1 MTPTP
6 CAAALRRARHA
17 TALLGLSCLT
27 LGIAAALL
35 ARPVVAAE
43 PPKRKSGLWEMKQ
56 QMDGVPS
63 MGAMQMCVDQA
74 SDNLMQDRARQK
86 ADCSVMDV
94 SQNGGKTTLHSVCK
108 VDAKTTA
115 TTDAV
120 FTGSM
125 DSSYRGDI
133 RVRYS
138 PPLQGRAEMKMSS
151 EARWLGPCKPGQKPG
166 DVVMPG
172 MPANLPDMQ
181 KMMNDPKFQE
191 MMKRQGG
198 G

>member
-1 MTPTP
+1 MRS
-6 CAAALRRARHA
+6 ARRFPVSSVNRLPDAWW
-17 TALLGLSCLT
+17 GLSL
-27 LGIAAALL
+27 LSMGIALALV
-35 ARPVVAAE
+35 ARPALAAD
-43 PPKRKSGLWEMKQ
+43 PPQRKSGLWEMKQ
-56 QMDGVPS
+56 QIEGMPS

-74 SDNLMQDRARQK
+74 SDHLMQERAGAK
-86 ADCSVMDV
+86 PDCSVMDV
-94 SQNGGKTTLHSVCK
+94 KQSGGKMTLHSVCK

-125 DSSYRGDI
+125 ESSYRGDI

-138 PPLQGRAEMKMSS
+138 PPLQGRAEMKMVS

-166 DVVMPG
+166 AVVMPG
-172 MPANLPDMQ
+172 MPANMPDMQ

>member
-1 MTPTP
+1 MRPDHHRVSP
-6 CAAALRRARHA
+6 LSVARPRVA
-17 TALLGLSCLT
+17 WLGLSMLA
-27 LGIAAALL
+27 LGIALAVAGRPAA
-35 ARPVVAAE
+35 AAE

-56 QMDGVPS
+56 QLDGMPS

-94 SQNGGKTTLHSVCK
+94 SQSGGKTTLHSVCK

-133 RVRYS
+133 RVRYA
-138 PPLQGRAEMKMSS
+138 PPLQGRAEMKMVS

-172 MPANLPDMQ
+172 MPDVQ